1 MRLVRRSQRR
11 SRKQIPTASTLPI
24 HPAPHYNRDMATGR
38 STTPGLGQPGSCGIC
53 PRDPQISRAR
63 EELLDI
69 IEAKG
74 KEIAKALAVLRKAK

>member
-1 MRLVRRSQRR
+1 
-11 SRKQIPTASTLPI
+11 
-24 HPAPHYNRDMATGR
+24 MATGR